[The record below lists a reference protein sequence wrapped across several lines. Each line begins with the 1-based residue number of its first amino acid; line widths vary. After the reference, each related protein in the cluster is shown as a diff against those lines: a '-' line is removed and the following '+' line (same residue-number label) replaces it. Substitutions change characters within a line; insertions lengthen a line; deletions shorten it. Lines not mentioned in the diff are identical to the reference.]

1 MSSLL
6 QQLNADIAEVA
17 AKGRRG
23 LVQVLSG
30 PRGAGSGTVWH
41 PDGLV
46 LTNAH
51 VVDPGDP
58 RVKLA
63 DGRVLPARIVARDT
77 QTDLAALVVEATGL
91 EALALGNSRSLRPGQ
106 WVLALGHPW
115 GLTGA
120 ATAGV
125 IVSVGKGWAVPTGRD
140 MGQEWIAVSLPLRPG
155 NSGGPLLDA
164 EGRLVGITAVMVGPQ
179 LGLAVPVHVAKAF
192 LRRALVPT
200 AIGQPTAPG
209 QE

>member
-1 MSSLL
+1 MPSLL

-23 LVQVLSG
+23 LVQVRSG
-30 PRGAGSGTVWH
+30 PRGAGTGTVWH
-41 PDGLV
+41 SDGLI

-51 VVDPGDP
+51 VVGSGDPG
-58 RVKLA
+58 VKLA
-63 DGRVLPARIVARDT
+63 DGRVLPARTVARDT
-77 QTDLAALVVEATGL
+77 QRDLAALVVEATGL
-91 EALALGNSRSLRPGQ
+91 ESMALGNSRSLRPGQ

-125 IVSVGKGWAVPTGRD
+125 VVSVGKGWDD
-140 MGQEWIAVSLPLRPG
+140 MPLRGQEWIAVSLPLRPG

-164 EGRLVGITAVMVGPQ
+164 EGRLVGITAVMVGSQ

-192 LRRALVPT
+192 LRRTLAPT
-200 AIGQPTAPG
+200 ALEPR
-209 QE
+209 